1 MMNSFEKFFQDK
13 NPGNMS
19 AMRQFVGQQT
29 PYIIQEHELHGT
41 QMDIFSRLMKDRII
55 YFASEVSD
63 VTCSI
68 VNAQL
73 LFLASEDPE
82 SKITMYIDSPGGA
95 CSSGYGLV
103 ETMGFIQPK
112 VETINMGMAASMGS
126 LLLMAGARG
135 MRRSLPGS
143 KVLIHQPRIS
153 GLPGTHTADE
163 LKIEADEI
171 MKTKKE
177 LFDFIAMR
185 TGKTYEE
192 VESGA
197 KLDQWLTAQE
207 ALEYGC
213 IDDIIKID
221 WSKK

>member
-1 MMNSFEKFFQDK
+1 MNKFEKFFGDI
-13 NPGNMS
+13 NPGRLS
-19 AMRQFVGQQT
+19 EMRSFVSQQT
-29 PYIIQEHELHGT
+29 PYILEERELHAT
-41 QMDIFSRLMKDRII
+41 QMDIFSRLMMNRII

-63 VTCSI
+63 ITCSI

-73 LFLASEDPE
+73 LYLASEDPD

-95 CSSGYGLV
+95 CSSGFGLV

-112 VETINMGMAASMGS
+112 IETINMGMAASMGS
-126 LLLMAGARG
+126 LLLMAGTKG

-177 LFDFIAMR
+177 LFDFVAMR

-192 VESGA
+192 IEKNA

-207 ALEYGC
+207 ALDYGC
-213 IDDIIKID
+213 IDEIIKVD